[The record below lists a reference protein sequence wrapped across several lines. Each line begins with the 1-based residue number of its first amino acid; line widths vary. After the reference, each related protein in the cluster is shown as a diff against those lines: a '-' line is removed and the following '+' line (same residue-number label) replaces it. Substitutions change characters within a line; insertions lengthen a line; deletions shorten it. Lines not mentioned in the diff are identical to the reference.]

1 MSTQTSRPELSRII
15 IADKVTTAG
24 GHEVVKATEAEC
36 AALAERFGLISVSGL
51 TAKLRLRRIRSEFIK
66 VTGELE
72 ADVVQRC
79 VVTLEPVPA
88 HVKEEFSALFA
99 PDHLI
104 PKEEEDDESDHFQF
118 LGNDE
123 DFPEPMPGGRID
135 IGELVAQN
143 LSLALEPYPRK
154 DGVEFTPILED
165 VGPDTL
171 SLTEDSPPEP
181 PRQNPFAALSRLKKP
196 S

>member
-1 MSTQTSRPELSRII
+1 MSAPTPELSRIV
-15 IADKVTTAG
+15 IADRVTTGG
-24 GHEVVKATEAEC
+24 GHEVVKATDSEC
-36 AALAERFGLISVSGL
+36 AALAERFDLISIAGL
-51 TAKLRLRRIRSEFIK
+51 TAKMRLRRVRADFIK

-88 HVKEEFSALFA
+88 HVKEEFSALYA

-104 PKEEEDDESDHFQF
+104 PKEEEDGESDHFQF
-118 LGNDE
+118 LGGDE

-143 LSLALEPYPRK
+143 LSLALDPYPRK

-171 SLTEDSPPEP
+171 SLTEDMPPEP

>member
-1 MSTQTSRPELSRII
+1 MTAHPPPPELSRIV
-15 IADKVTTAG
+15 IADKVTTNG
-24 GHEVVKATEAEC
+24 MYEVVTATDAEC
-36 AALAERFGLISVSGL
+36 AALARRFDIVSVTGLR
-51 TAKLRLRRIRSEFIK
+51 AKMRLRRIRGEFIK
-66 VTGELE
+66 VTGELS
-72 ADVVQRC
+72 ANVVQSC
-79 VVTLEPVPA
+79 VVTLDPVPA
-88 HVKEEFSALFA
+88 AVQSDFSALYA

-104 PKEEEDDESDHFQF
+104 PKEDEGDETDHFQF
-118 LGNDE
+118 LGADE
-123 DFPEPMPGGRID
+123 DFPEPMPAGRID

-171 SLTEDSPPEP
+171 SLTEDMPVEA

>member
-1 MSTQTSRPELSRII
+1 MTAPSAKPEFSHIV
-15 IADKVTTAG
+15 IADKVTTG
-24 GHEVVKATEAEC
+24 GQYEVVSATPEEC
-36 AALAERFGLISVSGL
+36 AALAARFDLIGIDHL
-51 TAKLRLRRIRSEFIK
+51 RAKLRLRRVRGEFIK

-72 ADVVQRC
+72 AAVTQRC
-79 VVTLEPVPA
+79 VVSLEPVPA
-88 HVKEEFSALFA
+88 TLAEDFSAMFA

-104 PKEEEDDESDHFQF
+104 PKEEDDPEADHFQY
-118 LGNDE
+118 LGAEE

-143 LSLALEPYPRK
+143 LSLVLDPYPRAP
-154 DGVEFTPILED
+154 GVEFTPILED
-165 VGPDTL
+165 YDPETDGVEGALPA
-171 SLTEDSPPEP
+171 EP

>member
-1 MSTQTSRPELSRII
+1 MTAPLPELSRTI

-24 GHEVVKATEAEC
+24 GFEVVKATDAEC
-36 AALAERFGLISVSGL
+36 AALAERFDLVSVSGL
-51 TAKLRLRRIRSEFIK
+51 TAKMRLRRVRSDFVK

-99 PDHLI
+99 PEHLI
-104 PKEEEDDESDHFQF
+104 PKEEADDESDHFQY
-118 LGNDE
+118 LGGDE
-123 DFPEPMPGGRID
+123 DFPEAMPGGRID

-154 DGVEFTPILED
+154 EGVEFTPILED

-171 SLTEDSPPEP
+171 SLTEDTPPEP

>member
-1 MSTQTSRPELSRII
+1 MSAHPPIPELSRIV
-15 IADKVTTAG
+15 IADKVTTSG
-24 GHEVVKATEAEC
+24 GHEVVTATEAEC
-36 AALAERFGLISVSGL
+36 AALARRFDLFSVANL
-51 TAKLRLRRIRSEFIK
+51 KARMRLRRVRGEFVK

-88 HVKEEFSALFA
+88 HVKEDFSGLYA

-104 PKEEEDDESDHFQF
+104 PKEDEESESDHFQF
-118 LGNDE
+118 LGADE
-123 DFPEPMPGGRID
+123 DFPEPMPAGRID
-135 IGELVAQN
+135 IGELVAQS
-143 LSLALEPYPRK
+143 LSLSLEPYPRK
-154 DGVEFTPILED
+154 EGAEFTPILED

-171 SLTEDSPPEP
+171 NLTDDMPPEP
-181 PRQNPFAALSRLKKP
+181 PRQNPFASLSRLKKQ

>member
-1 MSTQTSRPELSRII
+1 MNNPSRTPELSRTV
-15 IADKVTTAG
+15 IADKVTTSG
-24 GHEVVKATEAEC
+24 GYEVVTAGDAEC
-36 AALAERFGLISVSGL
+36 AALATRFDLISLSGL
-51 TAKLRLRRIRSEFIK
+51 TAKLRLRRVRGDFIK

-88 HVKEEFSALFA
+88 HVKEEFSALYA

-104 PKEEEDDESDHFQF
+104 PKEEEDAESDHFQY
-118 LGNDE
+118 LGAEE

-143 LSLALEPYPRK
+143 LSLALDPYPRR

-171 SLTEDSPPEP
+171 SLTGDEPAEP

>member
-1 MSTQTSRPELSRII
+1 MNSPARALELSRIV
-15 IADKVTTAG
+15 IADKVTTSG
-24 GHEVVKATEAEC
+24 GYEVVTAGDAES
-36 AALAERFGLISVSGL
+36 AALAARFDLISLSGL
-51 TAKLRLRRIRSEFIK
+51 TAKLRLRRVRGEFIK

-88 HVKEEFSALFA
+88 HVKEEFSALYA

-104 PKEEEDDESDHFQF
+104 PKEDEEAESDHFQY
-118 LGNDE
+118 LGAEE

-143 LSLALEPYPRK
+143 LSLALDPYPRR

-171 SLTEDSPPEP
+171 SLTGDEPAEP

>member
-1 MSTQTSRPELSRII
+1 MSTVAPPELSRIV
-15 IADKVTTAG
+15 IADKVTTGG
-24 GHEVVKATEAEC
+24 GHEVVTASAAEC
-36 AALAERFGLISVSGL
+36 AALADRFDLISVANL
-51 TAKLRLRRIRSEFIK
+51 KAKLRLRRIRSEFIK

-88 HVKEEFSALFA
+88 HVKEEFSALYA

-104 PKEEEDDESDHFQF
+104 PKEEEDEGSDQMQY
-118 LGNDE
+118 LGGDE

-135 IGELVAQN
+135 LGELVAQN
-143 LSLALEPYPRK
+143 LSLALDPYPRK

-171 SLTEDSPPEP
+171 SLTEDAPPEP

>member
-1 MSTQTSRPELSRII
+1 MSASATPELSRPV
-15 IADKVTTAG
+15 IADKITTG
-24 GHEVVKATEAEC
+24 GQHEVIQATAAEC
-36 AALAERFGLISVSGL
+36 AALAQRFDLIEIGKL
-51 TAKLRLRRIRSEFIK
+51 QGHLRLRRVRGEFIK
-66 VTGELE
+66 VTGEVE

-88 HVKEEFSALFA
+88 HVKEEFSALYA

-104 PKEEEDDESDHFQF
+104 PKEEEDQESDHFQY
-118 LGNDE
+118 LGGDE

-135 IGELVAQN
+135 IGELLAQN
-143 LSLALEPYPRK
+143 LSLALDPYPRAP
-154 DGVEFTPILED
+154 GVEFAPILED
-165 VGPDTL
+165 YDPATAGLDAEAVA
-171 SLTEDSPPEP
+171 EP

>member
-1 MSTQTSRPELSRII
+1 MSAPTPELSRIV
-15 IADKVTTAG
+15 IADKVTTGG

-36 AALAERFGLISVSGL
+36 AALAARFDLVSVAGL
-51 TAKLRLRRIRSEFIK
+51 TAKLRLRRVRSDFIK

-88 HVKEEFSALFA
+88 HVKEDFSALYA

-104 PKEEEDDESDHFQF
+104 PKEEEEDESDHFQF
-118 LGNDE
+118 LGGDE

>member
-1 MSTQTSRPELSRII
+1 MTTPELSRIV
-15 IADKVTTAG
+15 IADKVTTG
-24 GHEVVKATEAEC
+24 GGFEIVTATEAEC
-36 AALAERFGLISVSGL
+36 AALAERFDLVSVSGL
-51 TAKLRLRRIRSEFIK
+51 KAKLRLRRVRSEFIK
-66 VTGELE
+66 VTAELE

-88 HVKEEFSALFA
+88 HLKEEFSALYA

-104 PKEEEDDESDHFQF
+104 PKEDESETESDHFQF
-118 LGNDE
+118 LGHE

-143 LSLALEPYPRK
+143 LSLALDPYPRK

-171 SLTEDSPPEP
+171 SLTQDAPPEP
-181 PRQNPFAALSRLKKP
+181 PRQNPFAALSRLKKQP
-196 S
+196 